1 MTEAATS
8 LQGAT
13 EEEPVDQRGKAG
25 RSVKR
30 DYEAGNG
37 NHLPPV
43 FALTSYHDQA
53 IRKKSAVPVAPVIGP
68 RLRASRRPSGELWE
82 NKQAAKIG

>member
-1 MTEAATS
+1 MMTDPATS
-8 LQGAT
+8 PQGAT
-13 EEEPVDQRGKAG
+13 EEKPVDQRGKPG

-53 IRKKSAVPVAPVIGP
+53 IHKKGCSPYSLGNRTEAAGKTKA
-68 RLRASRRPSGELWE
+68 LRGTTGE
-82 NKQAAKIG
+82 

>member
-13 EEEPVDQRGKAG
+13 EEEPVDQGGKAG
-25 RSVKR
+25 RTVKR

-37 NHLPPV
+37 NHIPPV

-53 IRKKSAVPVAPVIGP
+53 IHKKGCSPYSPGNRTEAAGKSKA
-68 RLRASRRPSGELWE
+68 LRGTTGE
-82 NKQAAKIG
+82 